1 MITFAAY
8 GKGAEFLQKMKSIA
22 EGAPPKPAA
31 VTVIVTEAQ
40 TVTEFRDALLL
51 PADLVIV
58 SAHGSLYTIRE
69 PFQPGLTAASDGSS
83 EWFEFSRLSAGAKI
97 GARAGIVWDACNA
110 GRPAFRKELAP
121 LLAHQV
127 ASIGVIGRID
137 DPDSTSI
144 ATKILEELLSPGKPP
159 VTAETV
165 LAAGRAARAVTRLN
179 LTSTLLGGREP
190 S

>member
-1 MITFAAY
+1 MDNSDRLDAMARWMWDARTRRLPY
-8 GKGAEFLQKMKSIA
+8 RNLPDDLRPRLIA
-22 EGAPPKPAA
+22 EAYRAQEVYYRLAEPVYGA
-31 VTVIVTEAQ
+31 V
-40 TVTEFRDALLL
+40 
-51 PADLVIV
+51 
-58 SAHGSLYTIRE
+58 
-69 PFQPGLTAASDGSS
+69 
-83 EWFEFSRLSAGAKI
+83 AGAKI